1 MMSWDSCSL
10 TCLSTAAKD
19 AAARGNPNFDR
30 LCEACENITR
40 RLVESSP
47 VDALDA
53 ITPER
58 SDRSFD
64 ALAKDVRRSIEE
76 SEPEVGLDRLH
87 TYVTKQIR
95 ILAEGRG
102 VTTARDRP
110 LHSIF
115 GEYVKAFRRLELIE
129 TEMTERI
136 LKSSIATM
144 EAFSQVHNNASLAH
158 DNPTLS
164 YEESLFIFNH
174 VCSVVRFI
182 RALEAEIARKPN
194 DPSSHWM
201 TKSRSD
207 PDWRS
212 RFPQAQ
218 QWHAPG
224 V

>member
-1 MMSWDSCSL
+1 MMSWDSYSL

-19 AAARGNPNFDR
+19 AAARGNPNLDR

-40 RLVESSP
+40 RLLESSP

-115 GEYVKAFRRLELIE
+115 GEYLKVLRRLELIE
-129 TEMTERI
+129 RRMHAVYSVKNLGTALTANPNHRGFR
-136 LKSSIATM
+136 LP
-144 EAFSQVHNNASLAH
+144 VPPWRPAH
-158 DNPTLS
+158 
-164 YEESLFIFNH
+164 
-174 VCSVVRFI
+174 
-182 RALEAEIARKPN
+182 
-194 DPSSHWM
+194 SHDHGLCHISM
-201 TKSRSD
+201 
-207 PDWRS
+207 
-212 RFPQAQ
+212 
-218 QWHAPG
+218 
-224 V
+224 